1 MHHTVT
7 RRAFT
12 LVELLIVVTVLGIVM
27 VALTKVIVGQQRFYR
42 GASEMIET
50 QDNVRDAVDLLR
62 SELRGISPRSTDL
75 NATGDITAMSRTSI
89 RFFEP
94 VASSVVCA
102 IGANRTS
109 VTSPPLRLASNT
121 GLTSWSS
128 TPKQGDSVLVFDP
141 SQTTSMSDD
150 RWDAFTLSAVP
161 TAGAT
166 CPTTTGFTVGGEAS
180 KGYTFTLSGA
190 LPATVPSQGSP
201 IRVFRQVQYRLY
213 AADDGQWY
221 LGYQECPDNACTT
234 IQPVSGPYAG
244 ANGLAFTYYDAT
256 GAVTAN
262 PAAVVRIQVT
272 ARAATRSTDF
282 IPGLQVARRVDSL
295 TATIGVRN

>member
-42 GASEMIET
+42 SASEMIET
-50 QDNVRDAVDLLR
+50 QDNVRDAVDLLA

-75 NATGDITAMSRTSI
+75 NATGDITAMSSTSI

-109 VTSPPLRLASNT
+109 VTSPPLQLASNT

-128 TPKQGDSVLVFDP
+128 TPERGDSVLVFDP
-141 SQTTSMSDD
+141 SATTSMSDD
-150 RWDAFTLSAVP
+150 RWDASTLSA
-161 TAGAT
+161 
-166 CPTTTGFTVGGEAS
+166 
-180 KGYTFTLSGA
+180 
-190 LPATVPSQGSP
+190 
-201 IRVFRQVQYRLY
+201 
-213 AADDGQWY
+213 
-221 LGYQECPDNACTT
+221 
-234 IQPVSGPYAG
+234 
-244 ANGLAFTYYDAT
+244 
-256 GAVTAN
+256 
-262 PAAVVRIQVT
+262 
-272 ARAATRSTDF
+272 
-282 IPGLQVARRVDSL
+282 
-295 TATIGVRN
+295 